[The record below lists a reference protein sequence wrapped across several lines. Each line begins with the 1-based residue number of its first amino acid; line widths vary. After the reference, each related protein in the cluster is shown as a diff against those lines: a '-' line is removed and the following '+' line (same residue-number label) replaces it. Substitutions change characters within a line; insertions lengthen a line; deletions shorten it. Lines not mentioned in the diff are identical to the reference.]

1 MNTDILNYHLQT
13 LDIFIQVLKK
23 LCIQFFPMVDLTL
36 SVRIVLLYKKSA
48 LFSVNITEDAKW
60 I

>member
-48 LFSVNITEDAKW
+48 RISVNITEDAKW